1 LPSAR
6 EDYLLRM
13 ITQAAAALRRLR
25 ERLRGGGSAEEIVRD
40 AGAAIG
46 ELLGS
51 QRPMLELLDARSATA
66 LLGNDE
72 RVVHW
77 IAFLRLQVDAARE
90 GGMVDRALQIER
102 RADALEHAH
111 AEATVHLEP

>member
-1 LPSAR
+1 MPAAR

-13 ITQAAAALRRLR
+13 IAQAAAAMRRLR
-25 ERLRGGGSAEEIVRD
+25 ERLRGGGSAEEVVRD

-46 ELLGS
+46 ELLGP
-51 QRPMLELLDARSATA
+51 QRSMLELLDPRSATS

-77 IAFLRLQVDAARE
+77 IAFVRLQADAERQAGRE
-90 GGMVDRALQIER
+90 SQAAQLERRAESLEQALSRALQE
-102 RADALEHAH
+102 
-111 AEATVHLEP
+111 VKQ

>member
-1 LPSAR
+1 MPTAR

-25 ERLRGGGSAEEIVRD
+25 ERLVGGGSAEDVVRD

-46 ELLGS
+46 ELLGP
-51 QRPMLELLDARSATA
+51 QRSTLELLDPKSATM

-72 RVVHW
+72 RVPHW
-77 IAFLRLQVDAARE
+77 IALMRLQAEAARQSGADERALRLEQ
-90 GGMVDRALQIER
+90 RAG
-102 RADALEHAH
+102 ALE
-111 AEATVHLEP
+111 LEFDRMAMQPKH